1 MSAGALAPEDEA
13 RSNFYALL
21 ARLFYAPPDSA
32 LLAAIAAAP
41 ALAAEDAGAPLAAA
55 WQALQ
60 RVASG
65 ADPEVVRA
73 EFDEVFVGTGKAEV
87 TLYLSAYLGTSVTR
101 DPLVLLRDFLAERG
115 LQRRQAVHEPEDHV
129 AALCEVMRHLIVA
142 GDAASQRECFATFLA
157 PASDG
162 LCDAI
167 IQCERIDFYRPVA
180 RLAKIFFTLEHSA
193 FDMD

>member
-1 MSAGALAPEDEA
+1 MSAAALEPEDQA

-21 ARLFYAPPDSA
+21 ARLFYAPPDAA

-41 ALAAEDAGAPLAAA
+41 PLEAEDRGAPLAGA
-55 WQALQ
+55 WQDLRRA
-60 RVASG
+60 ASD
-65 ADPEVVRA
+65 ADPEAVRA

-87 TLYLSAYLGTSVTR
+87 TLYLSAYVGASVTR
-101 DPLVLLRDFLAERG
+101 DPLVVLRDFLAERG
-115 LQRRQAVHEPEDHV
+115 LQRRQAVHEPEDHL

-142 GDAASQRECFATFLA
+142 GDAAAQRECFATFLA
-157 PASDG
+157 SGAG
-162 LCDAI
+162 RLCDAI
-167 IQCERIDFYRPVA
+167 IQCEHVGFYRPVA